1 MKVIVASANPAK
13 IRAVSAAFEQIFAGM
28 PIEYCGQACE
38 SGVAAQPMDSDETLR
53 GALNRLQAVAAAVPG
68 ADYYVA
74 LEAGLDG
81 DSSFA
86 WVAITHQGKLSKSRS
101 ASVPLPPAAL
111 MALQQGEELGDVMDR
126 MFAQQNVKQQG
137 GAIAMLTNHLLT
149 RAGVYQQAIILAMIP
164 FMRPALFPPHT

>member
-1 MKVIVASANPAK
+1 MQIRVASANPAK
-13 IRAVSAAFEQIFAGM
+13 IQAVHNAMAQIFNSKTLN
-28 PIEYCGQACE
+28 CSGQSTE

-53 GALNRLQAVAAAVPG
+53 GALNRLQAVAAKAPG

-81 DSSFA
+81 DCSFA
-86 WVAITHQGKLSKSRS
+86 WIAIMHQGRISKTRS
-101 ASVPLPPAAL
+101 ASLPLPPAAL
-111 MALQQGEELGDVMDR
+111 AAIQQGEELGDVMDR

-149 RAGVYQQAIILAMIP
+149 RSGVYQQAIILAMIP
-164 FMRPALFPPHT
+164 FIQPQLFNQ